1 VNRVALLPEVEVKA
15 EPVVRKRRRQRG
27 LAWSR
32 ILAVMVKEFIQMR
45 RDHLTFAMIIG
56 VPIIQLVLFGYAIN
70 TDPKQLPTAIV
81 NADQGPV
88 TRSIVTALANS
99 GYFEVSSEPVSA
111 AEAHE
116 MLARGDIAYALTIPS
131 GFERDLV
138 RGERPQIVIEADATD
153 PAAASGGIAA
163 LPTLISNVATAFAS
177 GPLSGFAVPP
187 QPVDVVI
194 HRLYNPEGIT
204 RYNIVPGLLGTIL
217 TMTTILMTG
226 LALTR
231 EVERGTIENLMAT
244 PAKPLEIMVGKIV
257 PYIFF
262 ASLQVGVILTAAAIL
277 FQVPMIGPMTVLLS
291 LTLLFVAVMVTLGYT
306 ISTVARTQMQAMQM
320 TFFFFLP
327 SILLSGFMFPFR
339 GMPGWAQVIGEAIP
353 LTHYLRIVRAVM
365 LKGAGFAE
373 VAPNVWPLLIFWLV
387 VGTVA
392 LARYR
397 RTLD

>member
-1 VNRVALLPEVEVKA
+1 MNRVANPAQIEIEA
-15 EPVVRKRRRQRG
+15 EPVARRRRRG
-27 LAWSR
+27 GTWSR

-70 TDPKQLPTAIV
+70 TDPKQLPTAV
-81 NADQGPV
+81 VAADQGPV

-99 GYFEVSSEPVSA
+99 GYFEVSSEIVSQA
-111 AEAHE
+111 DAHA
-116 MLARGDIAYALTIPS
+116 MLERGEIAYALTIPA
-131 GFERDLV
+131 GFERDLA
-138 RGERPQIVIEADATD
+138 RGLRPQIVVEADATD

-163 LPTLISNVATAFAS
+163 LPTLMANVAAQYAS
-177 GPLSGFAVPP
+177 GPLAGLAVSPS
-187 QPVDVVI
+187 PVDVVI

-244 PAKPLEIMVGKIV
+244 PAKPFEIMVGKIV
-257 PYIFF
+257 PYIGF
-262 ASLQVGVILTAAAIL
+262 ASLQVGVILIAASIL
-277 FQVPMIGPMTVLLS
+277 FQVPMIGPMSVLLS

-339 GMPGWAQVIGEAIP
+339 GMPGWAQAIGEVIP

-387 VGTVA
+387 VGSVA
-392 LARYR
+392 LIRYR

>member
-1 VNRVALLPEVEVKA
+1 
-15 EPVVRKRRRQRG
+15 
-27 LAWSR
+27 
-32 ILAVMVKEFIQMR
+32 
-45 RDHLTFAMIIG
+45 
-56 VPIIQLVLFGYAIN
+56 
-70 TDPKQLPTAIV
+70 
-81 NADQGPV
+81 
-88 TRSIVTALANS
+88 
-99 GYFEVSSEPVSA
+99 
-111 AEAHE
+111 
-116 MLARGDIAYALTIPS
+116 
-131 GFERDLV
+131 
-138 RGERPQIVIEADATD
+138 VIEADATD

-163 LPTLISNVATAFAS
+163 LPTLISNVAAEYAT
-177 GPLSGFAVPP
+177 GPLGGLAVPP
-187 QPVDVVI
+187 SPVDVVI

-244 PAKPLEIMVGKIV
+244 PAKPFEIMVGKIV
-257 PYIFF
+257 PYIGF
-262 ASLQVGVILTAAAIL
+262 ASLQVGVILIAAAIL
-277 FQVPMIGPMTVLLS
+277 FEVPMIGPMSVLLS

-339 GMPGWAQVIGEAIP
+339 GMPGWAQAIGEVIP

-373 VAPNVWPLLIFWLV
+373 VAPNVWPLLVFWLV
-387 VGTVA
+387 VGSVA
-392 LARYR
+392 LIRYR